1 MWKMR
6 LSLWQQYTPS
16 SLRNISPPPPSQGS
30 VTVWA
35 KDHVRPVGASTPL
48 VTMIHSETSPRPWLV
63 RVLHVTA
70 VPFQIMW
77 ISSSLLESQL
87 WEILNLGLITSHL
100 PKLHGE
106 KSLYTTTE
114 RGQNTSMNRNRDK
127 KPRETSSHI
136 SPAIQLYP
144 KSAVSQI
151 SQVYEQVFVLRRAV
165 NYSHIPQFI
174 HLPNQLTL
182 LVLETTRS
190 HRDPFQDLQRT

>member
-1 MWKMR
+1 MTTVHPAFFEKYLPTTTITGLCYSVSKGPCQASR
-6 LSLWQQYTPS
+6 GLNTS
-16 SLRNISPPPPSQGS
+16 SNHDSFRDKSKTLIGQSPPCDCC
-30 VTVWA
+30 A
-35 KDHVRPVGASTPL
+35 
-48 VTMIHSETSPRPWLV
+48 I
-63 RVLHVTA
+63 
-70 VPFQIMW
+70 QIMW

-127 KPRETSSHI
+127 KPRETSSHV

-151 SQVYEQVFVLRRAV
+151 SQVYEQVFFLRKAV